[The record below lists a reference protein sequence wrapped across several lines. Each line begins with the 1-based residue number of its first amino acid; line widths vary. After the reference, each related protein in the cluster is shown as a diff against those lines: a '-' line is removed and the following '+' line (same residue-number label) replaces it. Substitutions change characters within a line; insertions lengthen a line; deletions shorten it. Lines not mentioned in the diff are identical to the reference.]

1 MAEVVRGT
9 MLWFNQAKDLGELA
23 SEAEERLPVE
33 GRDFAA
39 GERPVQRCAG
49 AAVTF
54 RVTEDDEGAKATDVS
69 FVPEVAP
76 RRARMRHARYR
87 SG

>member
-1 MAEVVRGT
+1 VVRGE
-9 MLWFNQAKDLGELA
+9 MLWFNQDKDLGVIT
-23 SEAEERLPVE
+23 SETGDRLNVA
-33 GRDFAA
+33 GSDFAV
-39 GERPVQRCAG
+39 GERPKARCAG

-54 RVTEDDEGAKATDVS
+54 HVAVQTEEPRAIDVS

-76 RRARMRHARYR
+76 RRARMRHGRFR